1 MPAPRRPVLHLI
13 SQAHLDPVW
22 LWPLH
27 DGVSE
32 TLTTLQSAVS
42 RAAETP
48 SFKFTRSSACT
59 YRWAQEMDP
68 VLFRRIQKLVT
79 AGRWEVV
86 GGWVEQP
93 DCNLPST
100 ESFIRQALYAK
111 AFFRREL
118 GPAADT
124 RIGYNVDSFGHAG
137 GLPQILRATGFDRY
151 VFMRPQPHDDPT
163 LPLLFWWKSPDGA
176 RVLAQRIPVQYSQSY
191 AATPADIEAT
201 VRSAAAQCFAPGF
214 AHGVMWF
221 GVGNHGGGPTRA
233 HIQKILELQSDPS
246 LPELRFSTLR
256 DYFAAVEAE
265 PAFKRLPVI
274 DRELNFLLRGCYSS
288 TGIVKKLHRANEKA
302 LFTAESLACLAHG
315 AKADP
320 ATLREPWWHH
330 LFNEFHDILA
340 GTCVASTD
348 AETRDRH
355 GVTRTA
361 AQESARRAAFT
372 VARRVDTSA
381 EPGSVLFAA
390 NPLPWARTA
399 VVEFDT
405 FKTPHSQTD
414 ITHLESADG
423 REHFPIQWQHADA
436 NLGPW
441 GLPWGKF
448 TAALPLPAC
457 GYRVFRVA
465 TRPAE
470 KAFVNP
476 FVGQAASEQFV
487 KTDAF
492 ATSTAAPLSHEPS
505 LPSLKLGRRELLAA
519 PLGLVALRDT
529 SGAWG
534 HHIPAFD
541 QELGRPESLGLE
553 TLADG
558 PVLTHTRETFRWGT
572 SEIWLDLRR
581 HAHTPD
587 AVEVRLRI
595 NWQEKRQML
604 KLELPTRLKK
614 TSIRAKMAGEI
625 ARRPA
630 EGREEPCH
638 DWVALD
644 GTLGG
649 RLATLAVLN
658 DSTYAY
664 DAKAGRLR
672 LTLIRAV
679 PAAEHPPF
687 EYTDDRHVHFLDQGW
702 QERRFL
708 LVATEP
714 SAPLS
719 LDRLAEEFQ
728 VPAVHMLDSAHP
740 GTEPWQASLVSVAPA
755 NVAVLALKPAEN
767 QDGLI
772 LRLQELSGQPTRATL
787 RIQNSSTPLRIAMKP
802 WQIKTLR
809 LRPTPRRAWNATLA
823 HALEV

>member
-1 MPAPRRPVLHLI
+1 MPATRRPILHLI

-27 DGVSE
+27 DGVAE

-42 RAAETP
+42 RAEETP

-59 YRWAQEMDP
+59 YRWAEEMDP
-68 VLFRRIQKLVT
+68 ALFSKIKSLTVD
-79 AGRWEVV
+79 GRWEVV

-111 AFFRREL
+111 AYFRRAL
-118 GPAADT
+118 GPAGDT

-137 GLPQILRATGFDRY
+137 GLPQILQATGFDRY
-151 VFMRPQPHDDPT
+151 VFMRPQPHDDPS

-191 AATPADIEAT
+191 AATPSDIEAT
-201 VRSAAAQCFAPGF
+201 VRASAAECFAPGF
-214 AHGVMWF
+214 QNGAMWF

-233 HIQKILELQSDPS
+233 HIQKILELQDDPS

-256 DYFAAVEAE
+256 DYFAAVESE
-265 PAFKRLPVI
+265 SAFKRLPTI

-288 TGIVKKLHRANEKA
+288 TGWVKQLHRANEKA
-302 LFTAESLACLAHG
+302 LFAAESLACLAHG
-315 AKADP
+315 TQADP
-320 ATLREPWWHH
+320 ATLHDAWWEH

-340 GTCVASTD
+340 GTCVAATD

-355 GVTRTA
+355 GATRAA
-361 AQESARRAAFT
+361 AQAAARRAAFT

-399 VVEFDT
+399 VVTFDT
-405 FKTPHSQTD
+405 FKTPHGQTD
-414 ITHLESADG
+414 ITHLESQDG
-423 REHFPIQWQHADA
+423 SERFPIQWQHADA

-448 TAALPLPAC
+448 TAAIPLPAC
-457 GYRVFRVA
+457 GHRVFRVA
-465 TRPAE
+465 TCPAA

-476 FVGQAASEQFV
+476 FAGEAATEQFI
-487 KTDAF
+487 KTEAE
-492 ATSTAAPLSHEPS
+492 ATSSATLSHEPS
-505 LPSLKLGRRELLAA
+505 LPSFKLGRRELLAA
-519 PLGLVALRDT
+519 PLGLVAIRDT

-534 HHIPAFD
+534 HNIAAFD
-541 QELGRPESLGLE
+541 EELGRPESLGLE

-558 PVLTHTRETFRWGT
+558 PVLTHTRETLRWGA
-572 SEIWLDLRR
+572 SEIWLDLIW
-581 HAHTPD
+581 HSHHPA
-587 AVEVRLRI
+587 AVEVCLRI

-614 TSIRAKMAGEI
+614 TSVRAKMAGEI
-625 ARRPA
+625 AQRSSDGQEA
-630 EGREEPCH
+630 PCH

-649 RLATLAVLN
+649 RPATLAVLN
-658 DSTYAY
+658 DATYAY

-672 LTLIRAV
+672 LTLVRAV

-708 LVATEP
+708 LIATDPAE
-714 SAPLS
+714 AEIS

-728 VPAVHMLDSAHP
+728 VPAIHMLDSAHP
-740 GTEPWQASLVSVAPA
+740 GDQPWQASLVAVAPS

-772 LRLQELSGQPTRATL
+772 LRVQELSGRATKAQIS
-787 RIQNSSTPLRIAMKP
+787 IQNSKSPLRVALKP
-802 WQIKTLR
+802 WQIKTLL
-809 LRPTPRRAWNATLA
+809 LRQGARNWTCTETE
-823 HALEV
+823 ALEA